1 MDHQHMTET
10 VRYLATGAVDA
21 AAGED
26 DAARKISWIFSNED
40 VCLDQHTISAA
51 GWELDDYLRNPVL
64 LFAHDQ
70 NAPPVGRVT
79 RIEKRG
85 ALLVG
90 DTVFA
95 DAETFPFADTIYRL
109 VKGRFL
115 NATSVSWFPLEFK
128 PARDRSRPEGIDFLK
143 QKLLEI
149 SVVPV
154 PANPAALATAR
165 NLGIDTSPLR
175 EWAERILDGASLAIP
190 RAAAATIYR
199 ETQMPVRA
207 TKESN
212 WKCGASRNLPLDED
226 SDWDGPAAQ
235 KAVFEACG
243 FDGDKPDLAKARK
256 AFLVYD
262 AANPKLKGSYKLPF
276 ATTKGGRLTAVAA
289 GLRAAASRLPQ
300 TDIPDDVRDSA
311 RAVIDHY
318 EGKMTKEKDSRALVT
333 KRGLYAV
340 SNLAYLLAMAG
351 SIKSDVDYE
360 EAAEGDADSPNPANM
375 LAVLHALG
383 KAMID
388 MAAEEVAELLASFD
402 PVDAAGAERA
412 LAAMA
417 FTRAGKR
424 LARGDK
430 EELEDIQGRC
440 ARGTRMLRALIDDYS
455 GGDEDLSDDDTR
467 AAMFD
472 RAEAVHDQCARA
484 ADQLRAHID
493 GRAPPE
499 DGDGAGNPPANPPD
513 DDARSAAAS
522 AEERR
527 RKAAALRA
535 KDMIYGD

>member
-1 MDHQHMTET
+1 MTET

-40 VCLDQHTISAA
+40 VCLDQHTIRAD

-90 DTVFA
+90 DTSFA
-95 DAETFPFADTIYRL
+95 DAETYPFADTIYRL
-109 VKGRFL
+109 IKGRFL
-115 NATSVSWFPLEFK
+115 NATSVSWFPLEYK
-128 PARDRSRPEGIDFLK
+128 PAKDRSRPDGVDFLR

-175 EWAERILDGASLAIP
+175 EWAERILDGKSLAIP
-190 RAAAATIYR
+190 REAATTIYR
-199 ETQMPVRA
+199 ETAMPIRA

-235 KAVFEACG
+235 KAVFDACG
-243 FDGDKPDLAKARK
+243 FDGDKPDLSKARK

-262 AANPKLKGSYKLPF
+262 AAAPKLKGSYKLPF
-276 ATTKGGRLTAVAA
+276 ATIKDGRLTAVAA
-289 GLRAAASRLPQ
+289 GLRAAASRLSQ
-300 TDIPDDVRDSA
+300 TDIPDDVQDSA

-318 EGKMTKEKDSRALVT
+318 EGKMTKEKDGRAAITVN

-360 EAAEGDADSPNPANM
+360 ETAEGDADSLNPENM

-383 KAMID
+383 KALVD
-388 MAAEEVAELLASFD
+388 MAAEEVAELLESFD
-402 PVDAAGAERA
+402 PVDAAAAERA

-417 FTRAGKR
+417 FTRAGKK
-424 LARGDK
+424 LAKADK
-430 EELEDIQGRC
+430 EDLEDVHARC

-493 GRAPPE
+493 GRAAPE
-499 DGDGAGNPPANPPD
+499 GEASPAAPGEG
-513 DDARSAAAS
+513 DDARAAAMTDEQRRQQAAQRLAS
-522 AEERR
+522 ALLDRV
-527 RKAAALRA
+527 
-535 KDMIYGD
+535 G